1 VIGEAAGPQPTLAFG
16 LGELRCT
23 AEAMAAAHLNGVQV
37 VALVLRHLSCD
48 WGDVDV
54 AAAADNDSAVAGG
67 AGELRSVYR
76 LSAGEVMVVVT
87 DAARHSTTVD
97 LT

>member
-1 VIGEAAGPQPTLAFG
+1 VIGEAAGPQPALAFG
-16 LGELRCT
+16 LGELRCS

-67 AGELRSVYR
+67 AELRSVYR